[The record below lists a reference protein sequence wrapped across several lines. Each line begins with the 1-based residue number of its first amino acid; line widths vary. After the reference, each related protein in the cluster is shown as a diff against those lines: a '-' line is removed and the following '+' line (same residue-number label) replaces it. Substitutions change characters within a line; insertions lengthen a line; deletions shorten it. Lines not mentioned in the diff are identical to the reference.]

1 MTIDIGTEHF
11 LERYAEAIRNGDREA
26 ASEVIYDV
34 IENGLDVAT
43 IYLDVIV
50 PAQQQVGRLWHDGEI
65 NIAQE
70 HLATQ
75 IVLGDMHRLRSTTEP
90 RRRLELRAL
99 VTAVERDQHLIGA
112 RIAADLLHQDGWQID
127 FLGSDTPTADLIEI
141 VGDRRPDVV
150 VLTVTLEENVAQAKE
165 AVLALTNMSAP
176 PMVIVGG
183 AAVELVGQDSE
194 SQSPFIVETDVQA
207 MLQTVRTR
215 FGIDHTEDNLEQ
227 YLQSLGLRVKGIR
240 REHKWSQQE
249 LSRRSELDRTYIS
262 AVENGRQ
269 NLTLGAVMKLS
280 NALQVPL
287 RSLLNTK

>member
-1 MTIDIGTEHF
+1 
-11 LERYAEAIRNGDREA
+11 
-26 ASEVIYDV
+26 
-34 IENGLDVAT
+34 
-43 IYLDVIV
+43 
-50 PAQQQVGRLWHDGEI
+50 
-65 NIAQE
+65 
-70 HLATQ
+70 
-75 IVLGDMHRLRSTTEP
+75 
-90 RRRLELRAL
+90 
-99 VTAVERDQHLIGA
+99 
-112 RIAADLLHQDGWQID
+112 
-127 FLGSDTPTADLIEI
+127 
-141 VGDRRPDVV
+141 
-150 VLTVTLEENVAQAKE
+150 
-165 AVLALTNMSAP
+165 
-176 PMVIVGG
+176 MVIVGG